1 MRISPA
7 SFECK
12 GKADN
17 LQLYCISLR
26 IWWDRGTDR
35 QYTDANSRKCRKLL
49 ILQAYRINHRHFM
62 SIEERILSERG
73 IKPTANRILILREL
87 LNSSGPMSMSELETA
102 LETID
107 KSVVFRNLVLFR
119 EHHLLHQIQ
128 AGEEVKYE
136 FCACECADEDG
147 AVDEDEHVHFYCENC
162 HKTICL
168 NDLPIPRVELPSGY
182 SISEI
187 NYVVSGLCPDCASK
201 R

>member
-1 MRISPA
+1 MA
-7 SFECK
+7 
-12 GKADN
+12 
-17 LQLYCISLR
+17 
-26 IWWDRGTDR
+26 
-35 QYTDANSRKCRKLL
+35 
-49 ILQAYRINHRHFM
+49 
-62 SIEERILSERG
+62 IEERILSGRG

-107 KSVVFRNLVLFR
+107 KSVVFRNLMLFR

-147 AVDEDEHVHFYCENC
+147 GIDEDEHVHFYCESC

-182 SISEI
+182 RASEI
-187 NYVVSGLCPDCASK
+187 NYVISGLCPDCASRQK
-201 R
+201 